1 MVGTSWLLQQNI
13 KVRSGNLNSEFGTEG
28 KGQKKKRSEGRSM
41 WHEGASCWHVRE
53 VLYTFA
59 GDMQAKGLL
68 GVHLGPPNL
77 ALMNSHHP
85 HPMASSCTRVCYCRH
100 LRLNPCV
107 VLLTSPH
114 PNGRFFSPPPDL
126 CCSQTGYQF
135 IFFNFLM
142 EQGWQTSLGRFR
154 QTSQGWR
161 HYFKKLLKLEP
172 VDINV
177 PAPSQII
184 F

>member
-1 MVGTSWLLQQNI
+1 
-13 KVRSGNLNSEFGTEG
+13 
-28 KGQKKKRSEGRSM
+28 M
-41 WHEGASCWHVRE
+41 WQEGATCSHVRE
-53 VLYTFA
+53 VLYTF
-59 GDMQAKGLL
+59 GWDLEAKGLF

-85 HPMASSCTRVCYCRH
+85 HPRASSCMRVCYCRH

-107 VLLTSPH
+107 VFLTSPH
-114 PNGRFFSPPPDL
+114 PSPPSTQKGVILFSPNL
-126 CCSQTGYQF
+126 CCSQTGYQI

-154 QTSQGWR
+154 QITPGWR

-177 PAPSQII
+177 ATPSQII

>member
-1 MVGTSWLLQQNI
+1 V
-13 KVRSGNLNSEFGTEG
+13 KSGSLNSEFGTEG
-28 KGQKKKRSEGRSM
+28 KGQKKTRSEGPSM

-53 VLYTFA
+53 MLYTFA
-59 GDMQAKGLL
+59 GYLQAKGLF

-85 HPMASSCTRVCYCRH
+85 HPMASSCMRVCYCRH
-100 LRLNPCV
+100 LRLKP
-107 VLLTSPH
+107 LFSSPLPTPH
-114 PNGRFFSPPPDL
+114 PPPHPQPKRAVFFFLFPPICAVAKL
-126 CCSQTGYQF
+126 AIILFYF
-135 IFFNFLM
+135 YFLILF
-142 EQGWQTSLGRFR
+142 QTSLGRFR
-154 QTSQGWR
+154 QISPGWW

-177 PAPSQII
+177 ATPSQIV